1 MSTNQDISGQEILF
15 KELVARK
22 YNSIGE
28 IRDAFGKHTLLWLD
42 FPITTIVS
50 TQRTVRLGCVH
61 SDSKR
66 EHRKERLHTVE
77 EETESNPYYICSNG
91 VKRPKPRRISKK
103 KECPWNIFASCTK
116 ADGNKWT
123 VKMKNSYIDSHNHPI
138 AIDKTIYHAYLRFV
152 KESDENAKMEV
163 KDIYNHRQK
172 YLHLPSS
179 TDEMQKLLE
188 FFAGNNYIA
197 RYREDPVTKELK
209 SMFVTTKHSIEKA
222 RRFPEVVVIDTTYK
236 MNLNQMPVVNI
247 VGVDNISSE
256 YGSSSLKTFFIATV
270 IVSDEKT
277 ITFDWILQILR
288 NEIWSEENMPGVFV
302 TDDDKA
308 LGRSLENIFPEVPR
322 TLCTWHIKAK
332 VIAAF
337 AEEEKRKY
345 KMSDDK
351 ENTKTNASD
360 VERDKHF
367 VPEKEESVGSVI
379 KAKACTLRK
388 EYHDLDSNGKAIVS
402 LGLNSILDLS
412 YEHPDA
418 QSTLFNNRQW
428 LHLKRTNKPKKY
440 VSTKYTYIS
449 EILTPMF
456 KAYNLA
462 KTSDENWNAIYV
474 QCKKLAEQNDPEID
488 ILMAVKHEPG
498 LFSDTVDSS
507 EWDYIMKFW
516 GPITQRLFYF
526 SGLRLKWGDTHLTLH
541 DTIGDMV
548 LKVDLR
554 IIHDSIKQRHN
565 FENEVGVAEAAE
577 ENPGSAKF
585 NSDRCK
591 VLIESKAI
599 VDRFILDG
607 CPIDNVDSLQ
617 ICGMEAYFI
626 KLELQD
632 NGLYIGTQHYHSVVD
647 ASLNSLKK
655 YMELAFNLLCFK
667 DRCIEIYNVYENHL
681 LSSRGQ
687 QKSTKRPAPQLI
699 DDEISTKQTWI
710 RGTWNPPRT
719 TKTSPPPEPH
729 NLYFK
734 EQ

>member
-1 MSTNQDISGQEILF
+1 
-15 KELVARK
+15 
-22 YNSIGE
+22 
-28 IRDAFGKHTLLWLD
+28 
-42 FPITTIVS
+42 
-50 TQRTVRLGCVH
+50 
-61 SDSKR
+61 
-66 EHRKERLHTVE
+66 
-77 EETESNPYYICSNG
+77 
-91 VKRPKPRRISKK
+91 
-103 KECPWNIFASCTK
+103 
-116 ADGNKWT
+116 
-123 VKMKNSYIDSHNHPI
+123 
-138 AIDKTIYHAYLRFV
+138 
-152 KESDENAKMEV
+152 
-163 KDIYNHRQK
+163 
-172 YLHLPSS
+172 
-179 TDEMQKLLE
+179 
-188 FFAGNNYIA
+188 
-197 RYREDPVTKELK
+197 
-209 SMFVTTKHSIEKA
+209 
-222 RRFPEVVVIDTTYK
+222 
-236 MNLNQMPVVNI
+236 
-247 VGVDNISSE
+247 
-256 YGSSSLKTFFIATV
+256 
-270 IVSDEKT
+270 
-277 ITFDWILQILR
+277 
-288 NEIWSEENMPGVFV
+288 
-302 TDDDKA
+302 
-308 LGRSLENIFPEVPR
+308 
-322 TLCTWHIKAK
+322 
-332 VIAAF
+332 
-337 AEEEKRKY
+337 
-345 KMSDDK
+345 MSDDK

-360 VERDKHF
+360 GEKKQCQNLAKEYFFVNVQYEGTKELNSMKKKLKIKQQHGESNAVKIVERDKHF

-428 LHLKRTNKPKKY
+428 LHLKRTNKPKIY
-440 VSTKYTYIS
+440 VSTKYTYTS

-488 ILMAVKHEPG
+488 VSKKDISFCIHFMLQILMAVKHEPG